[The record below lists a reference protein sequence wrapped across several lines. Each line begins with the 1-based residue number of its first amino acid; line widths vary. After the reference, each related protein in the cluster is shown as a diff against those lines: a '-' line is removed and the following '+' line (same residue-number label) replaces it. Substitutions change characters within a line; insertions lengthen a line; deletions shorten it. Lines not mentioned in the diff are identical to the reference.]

1 MSSILY
7 GGLGEI
13 QKSVNDSVGQQ
24 TQQQATS
31 RDIVVCHV
39 LDVITD
45 ESSPYYN
52 YNNGGSTT
60 IGDIRIKILP
70 GDRNVSDDSVRTFAR
85 PIDRS
90 DYRLP
95 LPGEQ
100 VLCVK
105 AFGTP
110 VNDVYTVSYYYF
122 KVVTQDTTIVNNVQ
136 PYLGG
141 VDAQSRV
148 DIKNTLNTLSTG
160 VVANKFQ
167 QKIQHNLDVT
177 KKKTSVEKLRE
188 GDKVLEGRFG
198 GVIKFTS
205 TNERDDSQ
213 RSVFPT
219 KGTLDG
225 DPLLVIKNNRKE
237 NKEVLT
243 FNDDKINSDD
253 VAIYLTTTQNIP
265 IQLGCSRK
273 LYTWNAEKAQGIQ
286 KVKEAINSLNTNLI
300 NNAQQQAQ
308 ALPVD
313 VGVSSQPITPSTEE
327 VQTAIKSGN
336 LSKYLTLQQATA
348 SSTAQQNNIPNEP
361 NDQQLSSLVNIG
373 LNVYDKI
380 CDHFGIAVH
389 VNSAFRSVA
398 LNTAVGGSRTS
409 QHTKG
414 QALDLDLSK
423 SIQNKTNKELFEYI
437 VKNLEY
443 DQVIWEYGTDNEP
456 EWVHVSYDATKQQQR
471 KDIVRVTRTSS
482 GPVYANINAQYNIQ
496 RNA

>member
-1 MSSILY
+1 M
-7 GGLGEI
+7 
-13 QKSVNDSVGQQ
+13 
-24 TQQQATS
+24 
-31 RDIVVCHV
+31 
-39 LDVITD
+39 
-45 ESSPYYN
+45 
-52 YNNGGSTT
+52 
-60 IGDIRIKILP
+60 
-70 GDRNVSDDSVRTFAR
+70 
-85 PIDRS
+85 
-90 DYRLP
+90 
-95 LPGEQ
+95 
-100 VLCVK
+100 
-105 AFGTP
+105 
-110 VNDVYTVSYYYF
+110 
-122 KVVTQDTTIVNNVQ
+122 
-136 PYLGG
+136 
-141 VDAQSRV
+141 
-148 DIKNTLNTLSTG
+148 
-160 VVANKFQ
+160 
-167 QKIQHNLDVT
+167 
-177 KKKTSVEKLRE
+177 
-188 GDKVLEGRFG
+188 
-198 GVIKFTS
+198 
-205 TNERDDSQ
+205 
-213 RSVFPT
+213 
-219 KGTLDG
+219 
-225 DPLLVIKNNRKE
+225 
-237 NKEVLT
+237 
-243 FNDDKINSDD
+243 
-253 VAIYLTTTQNIP
+253 
-265 IQLGCSRK
+265 
-273 LYTWNAEKAQGIQ
+273 YTWNVEKAQGIQ